1 MDVRIGTVT
10 HYFTRIGVA
19 VLQLSGDIRLG
30 DTVLILGHT
39 TEFTQKVSSLEIDH
53 RQVPAAHAGMEV
65 ALLVAEP
72 VRKGDLVYRVIE
84 GAFEKA

>member
-19 VLQLSGDIRLG
+19 VLRLSGDIRLG

-39 TEFTQKVSSLEIDH
+39 TEFTQKVGSLEIDH
-53 RQVPAAHAGMEV
+53 RQISAAHAGMEV
-65 ALLVAEP
+65 ALLVAGP
-72 VRKGDLVYRVIE
+72 ARKGDLVYRVVE
-84 GAFEKA
+84 GVFEKA